1 MGCAKQLLRLMLVSY
16 IPLFLRHAN
25 HISRPRAVSDDFLE
39 LIEVLLRHVQSIIYL
54 SIAVEW
60 I

>member
-1 MGCAKQLLRLMLVSY
+1 MLVSY